1 MDPSSLLRRGQ
12 FVTTV
17 ADAVHAH
24 RGILS
29 TPTYHPRR
37 HISFSDVQASYGLHF
52 ERGGKPRR
60 FSSSLSRLTVNRDA
74 IPDRKTEQRAAG
86 GVGSESVVGG
96 VDCTRLGG
104 WAVTGAL

>member
-1 MDPSSLLRRGQ
+1 M
-12 FVTTV
+12 TTV
-17 ADAVHAH
+17 AGAVYSH

-29 TPTYHPRR
+29 TPTDHPRR
-37 HISFSDVQASYGLHF
+37 HASFSDVQASNGLHI

-60 FSSSLSRLTVNRDA
+60 FSYSLSRLTVTRDA

-86 GVGSESVVGG
+86 GVGPESVVGG
-96 VDCTRLGG
+96 VDCTRMEG